1 MEDKMMMDFNWMGAL
16 TKQEVIALLSN
27 KGCNVKDVHELNLI
41 MEEMGL
47 LICSDGKWS
56 TTKEAEKYTSSN
68 SQIDDEVLWRPS
80 VIDAIY
86 KFTKE

>member
-1 MEDKMMMDFNWMGAL
+1 MMMEFNLMGTL
-16 TKQEVIALLSN
+16 TKREIIALLSN
-27 KGCNVKDVHELNLI
+27 RGCNIKDVHELNLI

-56 TTKEAEKYTSSN
+56 TTKDAEKYTRSN
-68 SQIDDEVLWRPS
+68 TQVVDEAVWSPS
-80 VIDAIY
+80 VVDAIY